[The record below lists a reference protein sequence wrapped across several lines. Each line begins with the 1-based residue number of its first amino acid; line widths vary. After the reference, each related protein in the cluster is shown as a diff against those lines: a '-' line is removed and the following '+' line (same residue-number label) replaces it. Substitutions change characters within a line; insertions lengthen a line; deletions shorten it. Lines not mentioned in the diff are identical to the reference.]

1 MPREE
6 MHVCKP
12 RCVNSRSEAASH
24 VLRLISVE
32 RWVHPPDPRSW
43 GVGGGGISFS
53 TTVQGGLEVLE
64 YFVHQAL
71 CCEDITV

>member
-24 VLRLISVE
+24 VLCGDSVSSQ
-32 RWVHPPDPRSW
+32 WNVGCTHQTL
-43 GVGGGGISFS
+43 GVGGGGGGISFS
-53 TTVQGGLEVLE
+53 WSTL
-64 YFVHQAL
+64 FIRL
-71 CCEDITV
+71 CVVKDITV